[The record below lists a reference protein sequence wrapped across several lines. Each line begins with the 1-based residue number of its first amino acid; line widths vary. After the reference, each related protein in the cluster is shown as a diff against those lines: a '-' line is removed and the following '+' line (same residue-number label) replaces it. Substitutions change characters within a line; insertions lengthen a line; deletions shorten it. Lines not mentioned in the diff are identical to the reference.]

1 MLGIGLI
8 GCGAISKTHLK
19 AIEGSNR
26 GKLVALCDIK
36 EDKVQKLADQYGCKV
51 YNDYKELIKDAT
63 VDVIHICTPHY
74 LHGEMIAEAV
84 KAKKHVLCEKPIVM
98 NMKDAEEIKNLDR
111 QDCKIAVCFQNRFN
125 PTSIKIK
132 DVTQAHTLGK
142 LIGVKGFVTWYR
154 DEAYYKDSDWRG
166 SFATEGGGVLINQ
179 SIHTLDLLQWF
190 GGDIEWIK
198 GNTST
203 RLLNEIIEV
212 EDTADATIQ
221 FKNGAIGLF
230 YATNCNVVNSP
241 VELEITFERGSLRVF
256 NNRLYLIQKGEMSEL
271 ISDQVSKDAK
281 SYWGESHSIL
291 IDEFYQAIINNTE
304 DYIHFEDGLTA
315 IKMID
320 GIYRS
325 RGKEAIYIN

>member
-8 GCGAISKTHLK
+8 GCGAISNTHLK
-19 AIEGSNR
+19 AIEDSIN

-36 EDKVQKLADQYGCKV
+36 EDKVKNLANQYKCKA
-51 YNDYKELIKDAT
+51 YKNFNELVKDAK

-74 LHGEMIAEAV
+74 LHKEMIIEAI

-98 NMKDAEEIKNLDR
+98 NMLDAEEIKNIG
-111 QDCKIAVCFQNRFN
+111 QENSKIAVCFQNRFN
-125 PTSIKIK
+125 PTSMKIK
-132 DVTQAHTLGK
+132 DVIQAHTLGK
-142 LIGVKGFVTWYR
+142 LIGLKGYVTWYR
-154 DEAYYKDSDWRG
+154 DEKYYRESDWRG
-166 SFATEGGGVLINQ
+166 CFATEGGGVLINQ

-203 RLLNEIIEV
+203 RLLNEVIEV

-221 FKNGAIGLF
+221 FKNGTIGLF

-241 VELEITFERGSLRVF
+241 VELEVTFENGSLRMF
-256 NNRLYLIQKGEMSEL
+256 NNSLYLIQKGEMKEL
-271 ISDQVSKDAK
+271 IGDQVSGNAK
-281 SYWGESHSIL
+281 SYWGKSHSIL
-291 IDEFYQAIINNTE
+291 IDKFYQAIINNTE
-304 DYIHFEDGLTA
+304 DYIHFDDGLTA
-315 IKMID
+315 LKMID

-325 RGKEAIYIN
+325 KGKEGIKL